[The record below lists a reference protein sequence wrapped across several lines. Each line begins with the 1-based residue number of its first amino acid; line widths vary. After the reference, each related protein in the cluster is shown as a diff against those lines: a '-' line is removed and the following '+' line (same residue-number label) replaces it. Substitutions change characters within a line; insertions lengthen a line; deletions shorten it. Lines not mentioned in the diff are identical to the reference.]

1 MEEEKINELFE
12 EITLT
17 LFFSS
22 DLNGFVCG
30 ILEDMGE
37 TTFEE
42 FENIFNYEIETDYND
57 FLKWELI
64 KNYATF
70 DNYRQVEFET
80 IKKDFLQDIKH
91 CFEVVKC

>member
-1 MEEEKINELFE
+1 MEEEIINEIFE

-17 LFFSS
+17 LFLSP
-22 DLNGFVCG
+22 DLNGIIFE
-30 ILEDMGE
+30 ILEDMEE

-42 FENIFNYEIETDYND
+42 FENVFNYEIETDHKD

-70 DNYRQVEFET
+70 DNYRQVDFET